1 MSQDRFTLFEKV
13 TTGKLMEAISKSMD
27 DFLYI
32 FDIQNSK
39 LELSEAAVDRFMIP
53 GRFLDDPLSAV
64 YEEDREMLMK
74 DLSEVAAGKEKTH
87 DLHYRWIDKE
97 GRPVWIN
104 CRGVVVDDDEGN
116 PAYLVGCLNETGNQ
130 QRADNVTGLLGGSEF
145 RAYLYSQKEP
155 ISAGFLMHISIDDFS
170 GINSSCGYDYGDYV
184 LKRVADCMK
193 ECISDQQRL
202 YRLVGDQYIIVDLRS
217 HSMEDAAQLEK
228 KISKKYMSLL
238 CRSNIKQSLLSLPEP

>member
-1 MSQDRFTLFEKV
+1 
-13 TTGKLMEAISKSMD
+13 
-27 DFLYI
+27 
-32 FDIQNSK
+32 
-39 LELSEAAVDRFMIP
+39 
-53 GRFLDDPLSAV
+53 
-64 YEEDREMLMK
+64 
-74 DLSEVAAGKEKTH
+74 
-87 DLHYRWIDKE
+87 
-97 GRPVWIN
+97 
-104 CRGVVVDDDEGN
+104 VVDDDEGN

-130 QRADNVTGLLGGSEF
+130 QRADNVTGLLGESEF

-228 KISKKYMSLL
+228 KISKKIYEFIVSEQYKHDLRWKAMKNAEESLTFPCDMPRRWGKIVFIL
-238 CRSNIKQSLLSLPEP
+238 SNKRTIMPFCEKKKS

>member
-39 LELSEAAVDRFMIP
+39 LELAEAAVDRVMIP

-64 YEEDREMLMK
+64 YEEDREMRMK

-97 GRPVWIN
+97 GRPV
-104 CRGVVVDDDEGN
+104 
-116 PAYLVGCLNETGNQ
+116 
-130 QRADNVTGLLGGSEF
+130 
-145 RAYLYSQKEP
+145 
-155 ISAGFLMHISIDDFS
+155 
-170 GINSSCGYDYGDYV
+170 
-184 LKRVADCMK
+184 
-193 ECISDQQRL
+193 
-202 YRLVGDQYIIVDLRS
+202 
-217 HSMEDAAQLEK
+217 
-228 KISKKYMSLL
+228 
-238 CRSNIKQSLLSLPEP
+238 

>member
-87 DLHYRWIDKE
+87 DLHYRDFAFKIKSS
-97 GRPVWIN
+97 PF
-104 CRGVVVDDDEGN
+104 CK
-116 PAYLVGCLNETGNQ
+116 
-130 QRADNVTGLLGGSEF
+130 GSIWQNGEF
-145 RAYLYSQKEP
+145 SY
-155 ISAGFLMHISIDDFS
+155 
-170 GINSSCGYDYGDYV
+170 
-184 LKRVADCMK
+184 
-193 ECISDQQRL
+193 
-202 YRLVGDQYIIVDLRS
+202 
-217 HSMEDAAQLEK
+217 
-228 KISKKYMSLL
+228 
-238 CRSNIKQSLLSLPEP
+238 